1 MRLIRAYR
9 PILLTAG
16 LLSCLQSVAG
26 AQSYWHDDAGRAQY
40 RLELLKPFVKNVD
53 ESFLTGSAFLSG
65 SFLVGTGLRLEAE
78 LPFTRAAFSLPVLGD
93 TLDISGSRIGN
104 PYIGLVSHQGERPFA
119 FRLGVRL
126 PLSGGADDLEDLTA
140 LAVGGATDLDRIEAF
155 APELITLRGGV
166 EWLRVQPGGLLLG
179 AALGPSLL
187 VDDGFDD
194 AELLGDYG
202 FRLGYRGEAFQTY
215 AALTGRINLTSDDAE
230 GLPERTQHQLTG
242 AIAMRRGRLRP
253 EAMVRFPL
261 DEGIRDLV
269 GVIVGAGVR
278 LVY

>member
-1 MRLIRAYR
+1 MRLIHAYR

-53 ESFLTGSAFLSG
+53 ESLLTGSAFLSG

-78 LPFTRAAFSLPVLGD
+78 LPFTRVSFSNPVLGD
-93 TLDISGSRIGN
+93 ISGFQLGN
-104 PYIGLVSHQGERPFA
+104 PYVGLVSHRGERPFA
-119 FRLGVRL
+119 FRAGIRL
-126 PLSGGADDLEDLTA
+126 PLVGIPEDPADLTA
-140 LAVGGATDLDRIEAF
+140 IAVGAASDLDRLEAF
-155 APELITLRGGV
+155 APDLFTIRGGV
-166 EWLRVQPGGLLLG
+166 EWLKVQPGGLLLG

-187 VDDGFDD
+187 VDTGLDN

-202 FRLGYRGEAFQTY
+202 FRIGYRGEGFQTHV
-215 AALTGRINLTSDDAE
+215 ALTGRINLTSDDAD
-230 GLPERTQHQLTG
+230 GLSERTQHQLTG
-242 AIAMRRGRLRP
+242 AIALRRGRLRP
-253 EAMVRFPL
+253 EALVRFPL
-261 DEGIRDLV
+261 DEGIRDLT
-269 GVIVGAGVR
+269 GVIVGVGVR